1 MNGLLG
7 RLKLWQKLTILG
19 ALGVMM
25 ALPPLVMYWRA
36 SSAGIDAAQM
46 ELAGIVPT
54 KALLQLIQYTQQH
67 RGVSAG
73 FLGGNNDFATQRQQ
87 KQALV
92 DEEIAA
98 AQGILTRD
106 IQNPK
111 IVADWNQAVLSWAG
125 VARDVQNQSISGAES
140 FKRHTALIT
149 EYLEVLDSTVDYFGL
164 SRDPD
169 AEGYPLISAGL
180 FHMPS
185 LPESLGQARAR
196 GALYLAKK
204 EISAEDRSNMEALIS
219 LAQLH
224 YRNMKRALDKVVE
237 LNPALKSKLGAAI
250 QASAAEA
257 DNAFHLAAEQVI
269 RPEQLTFDSGEFFS
283 RYTKIIDT
291 QFALNDRVMEALTHV
306 LHTRERD
313 LKMSQFGVFG
323 IILLSVFMAIGVS
336 FVVTRSITMPLAD
349 AVALARKV
357 ANGDL
362 TSRIEV
368 TSKNETG
375 QLLAALRSM
384 NEGLVKIVSEVRD
397 GTELISTASQQIAS
411 GNADLSQR
419 TEEQASSLEETA
431 SSMEELTSTVRLNA
445 ENARQANQLATGAS
459 EVAVQGGEM
468 VGQVVKTMASI
479 NESSR
484 KIADI
489 IGVIDGIA
497 FQTNILALNAAVEAA
512 RAGEQG
518 RGFAVVATEVRNLA
532 QRSAAA
538 AKDIKTLIGD
548 SVEKVDAGAKLV
560 DQTGET
566 MSKIVITVKRMTD
579 LMAEIAAASH
589 EQSAGI
595 EQVNQAITQM
605 DQVTQQNAA
614 LVEEA
619 AAAAESMEDQA
630 HSLAQTVSVFKLSPG
645 EPGMPTP
652 IRIEKPI
659 ARIAPL
665 KIGNTA
671 AAKVLVITE
680 RLPAKASA

>member
-1 MNGLLG
+1 MIHILG

-19 ALGVMM
+19 ALGVLMT
-25 ALPPLVMYWRA
+25 LPPLVMYWR
-36 SSAGIDAAQM
+36 SSNADIQVARM
-46 ELAGIVPT
+46 ELAGIVPS
-54 KALLQLIQYTQQH
+54 KALLQLVQFTQQH
-67 RGVSAG
+67 RGMSAG
-73 FLGGNNDFATQRQQ
+73 FLGGKEDLAAPRRQ
-87 KQALV
+87 KQVQV
-92 DEEIAA
+92 DKEIVDTVGLLARS
-98 AQGILTRD
+98 IK
-106 IQNPK
+106 NPE
-111 IVADWNQAVLSWAG
+111 IIADLNQAVQRWETL
-125 VARDVQNQSISGAES
+125 ARDVEKKSITGAES
-140 FKRHTALIT
+140 FKRHTALIAA
-149 EYLEVLDSTVDYFGL
+149 YLDVLDRTVDYFGL
-164 SRDPD
+164 SRDPN
-169 AEGYPLISAGL
+169 AEGHHLISAVL

-185 LPESLGQARAR
+185 LTENLGQARAR
-196 GALYLAKK
+196 GAFYLSRM
-204 EISAEDRSNMEALIS
+204 EIDAEGRANMGALVS

-224 YRNMKRALDKVVE
+224 YRNMKRALDKAAG
-237 LNPALKSKLGAAI
+237 LNPALESKLAAVAQTSAEGADKAFRLAREHVI
-250 QASAAEA
+250 Q
-257 DNAFHLAAEQVI
+257 
-269 RPEQLTFDSGEFFS
+269 PEQLTFDSAEFFS
-283 RYTKIIDT
+283 LYTKAIDT
-291 QFALNDRVMEALTHV
+291 QFALSDHAMAELTRV
-306 LHTRERD
+306 LHARERE
-313 LKMSQFGVFG
+313 LQASQYAVFG
-323 IILLSVFMAIGVS
+323 AILILILTAIGVS
-336 FVVTRSITMPLAD
+336 YMVTRSITVPLAD

-375 QLLAALRSM
+375 LLLAALRSM

-445 ENARQANQLATGAS
+445 ENARQANQLAAGAS
-459 EVAVQGGEM
+459 DVAVKGGEM
-468 VGQVVKTMASI
+468 VGQVVETMASI

-489 IGVIDGIA
+489 IGVIDSIA

-538 AKDIKTLIGD
+538 AKDIKALIGD

-566 MSKIVITVKRMTD
+566 MGKIVATVKRMTD
-579 LMAEIAAASH
+579 IMAEIAAASH

-630 HSLAQTVSVFKLSPG
+630 KSLAQAVSVFKLSPG
-645 EPGMPTP
+645 EPRVSTP
-652 IRIEKPI
+652 IRSEKPV

-665 KIGNTA
+665 QIGRTA
-671 AAKVLVITE
+671 AARVHAITE
-680 RLPAKASA
+680 KLPVKASA

>member
-46 ELAGIVPT
+46 ELAGIVPS

-73 FLGGNNDFATQRQQ
+73 FLGGNNDLATQRQQ

-92 DEEIAA
+92 DEGIAA
-98 AQGILTRD
+98 AQGILARD

-111 IVADWNQAVLSWAG
+111 IIADWNQAVQSWASL
-125 VARDVQNQSISGAES
+125 ARDVQSQSISGAES

-149 EYLEVLDSTVDYFGL
+149 EYLEVLDSSVDYFGL
-164 SRDPD
+164 SSDPD
-169 AEGYPLISAGL
+169 AEGYHLISAVL

-185 LPESLGQARAR
+185 LTESLGQARAR
-196 GALYLAKK
+196 GALYLVKK

-224 YRNMKRALDKVVE
+224 YRNMKRALDKAAE
-237 LNPALKSKLGAAI
+237 LNPALKSKLEAAI
-250 QASAAEA
+250 HASAEEA
-257 DNAFHLAAEQVI
+257 DNAFRLAAEQII

-313 LKMSQFGVFG
+313 LKTSQFGVFG
-323 IILLSVFMAIGVS
+323 IILISVLTAIGVS
-336 FVVTRSITMPLAD
+336 YVVTRSITTPLAD

-384 NEGLVKIVSEVRD
+384 NEGLVKIVSEVRG
-397 GTELISTASQQIAS
+397 GTELISAASQQIAS

-445 ENARQANQLATGAS
+445 ENARQANQLAAGAS

-489 IGVIDGIA
+489 IGVIDSIA

-538 AKDIKTLIGD
+538 AKDIKVLIGD

-566 MSKIVITVKRMTD
+566 MGKIVNTVKRMTD
-579 LMAEIAAASH
+579 IMAEIAAASH

-619 AAAAESMEDQA
+619 AAAAESMQDQA
-630 HSLAQTVSVFKLSPG
+630 LTLAQAVAVFKLSPG
-645 EPGMPTP
+645 EPGMLAAY
-652 IRIEKPI
+652 RSEKPVV
-659 ARIAPL
+659 RIAPL
-665 KIGNTA
+665 QIGNAA
-671 AAKVLVITE
+671 AAKVHAITK
-680 RLPAKASA
+680 RLPARASA